1 MPNTCYE
8 RLWVIKQNVM
18 KNRNYWKTSLEN
30 VLEKED
36 VTDKLVEKV
45 IGISE
50 MEYEYTEFENHK
62 QSKTDMNPLDNK
74 IKELENKIRV
84 YENALCKIHK
94 ADFVKVVGDRVEWER
109 RT

>member
-1 MPNTCYE
+1 
-8 RLWVIKQNVM
+8 M
-18 KNRNYWKTSLEN
+18 KNRNYWKTNLEN

-36 VTDKLVEKV
+36 VTDKLVEKI

-50 MEYEYTEFENHK
+50 MEYEYTEFESHNP
-62 QSKTDMNPLDNK
+62 SAIEINPLDNK

-94 ADFVKVVGDRVEWER
+94 ADFVRVVGDRVEWER
-109 RT
+109 RM

>member
-1 MPNTCYE
+1 
-8 RLWVIKQNVM
+8 M
-18 KNRNYWKTSLEN
+18 KNRNYWKQSLEN

-36 VTDKLVEKV
+36 VTDKLVEKI

-50 MEYEYTEFENHK
+50 MEYEYTEFESHK
-62 QSKTDMNPLDNK
+62 SIEIDINPLDNK

-94 ADFVKVVGDRVEWER
+94 ADFVQVVGERVEWER